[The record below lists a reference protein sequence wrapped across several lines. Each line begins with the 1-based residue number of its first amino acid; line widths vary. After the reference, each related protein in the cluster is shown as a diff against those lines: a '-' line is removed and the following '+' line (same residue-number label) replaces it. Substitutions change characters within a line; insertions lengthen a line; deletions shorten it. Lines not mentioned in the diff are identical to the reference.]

1 MYWISMNNI
10 TVFEEHELLS
20 NWFVDEPLISIVCTS
35 YNHELFI
42 RDALN
47 GFFGQITKYPFEVII
62 HDDASTDDTQE
73 IIKEYVDKYPKIIT
87 PILQLENQWM
97 GKGISGT
104 TKFAFPA
111 ARGKYIAWCEGDDY
125 WTDPNKLQK
134 QIDFLENNS
143 EYNLVGHHATDSNSK
158 LIGKHEKDSFSF
170 EDIYYRTLII
180 PTASLVFR
188 NNIVFEDWI
197 TKVYGGDKAIIFLNA
212 KKGKLKILPFLGS
225 FYRLHS
231 GGIEQLYKDD
241 LRKSI
246 RNINEYI
253 IYYNM
258 IKKLPKSKVLR
269 KKIIKNHIDII
280 LYCVYT
286 FRFQYL
292 IKAPY
297 SLFLFLI
304 KGRIYIN

>member
-1 MYWISMNNI
+1 MGNKLLVSVDMITYKHEAFIKQAIEGVLMQETNFEYDLIIADDCSPDNTEAIVRNI
-10 TVFEEHELLS
+10 IATHPKGHTIKYFRQEK
-20 NWFVDEPLISIVCTS
+20 NIGMQ
-35 YNHELFI
+35 
-42 RDALN
+42 AN
-47 GFFGQITKYPFEVII
+47 GMFAGQQCK
-62 HDDASTDDTQE
+62 
-73 IIKEYVDKYPKIIT
+73 
-87 PILQLENQWM
+87 
-97 GKGISGT
+97 
-104 TKFAFPA
+104 
-111 ARGKYIAWCEGDDY
+111 GKYIAVCEGDDY

-134 QIDFLENNS
+134 QVDFLENNL

-180 PTASLVFR
+180 PTASMVFR

-246 RNINEYI
+246 RNINEHI
-253 IYYNM
+253 VYYNLT
-258 IKKLPKSKVLR
+258 KHLPKSTVLR
-269 KKIIKNHIDII
+269 KKIIKNHVDII
-280 LYCVYT
+280 LYCIYT
-286 FRFQYL
+286 FRFSYL

-297 SLFLFLI
+297 SLFLFLTR
-304 KGRIYIN
+304 GRIFIN

>member
-1 MYWISMNNI
+1 MNNI

-73 IIKEYVDKYPKIIT
+73 IIKQYVDKYPKIIT

-125 WTDPNKLQK
+125 WTDPFKLQK
-134 QIDFLENNS
+134 QVDFLENNS
-143 EYNLVGHHATDSNSK
+143 EFSLVGHWAVNSNNK
-158 LIGKHEKDSFSF
+158 TIGVFDKDDFAF
-170 EDIYYRTLII
+170 EDIYFRTLSI
-180 PTASLVFR
+180 PTASIVFR
-188 NNIVFEDWI
+188 NIVEIPNWVSSI
-197 TKVYGGDKAIIFLNA
+197 YGLDKAMIFLCA
-212 KKGKLKILPFLGS
+212 SIGKLKVLHFIGS

-231 GGIEQLYKDD
+231 GSMEHQYKDD
-241 LRKSI
+241 LKKSI
-246 RNINEYI
+246 RNINEHI
-253 IYYNM
+253 VYYNLT
-258 IKKLPKSKVLR
+258 KHLPKSTVLR
-269 KKIIKNHIDII
+269 KKIIKNHVDII
-280 LYCVYT
+280 LYCIYT
-286 FRFQYL
+286 FRFSYL

-297 SLFLFLI
+297 SLFLFLTR
-304 KGRIYIN
+304 GRIYIK

>member
-1 MYWISMNNI
+1 MGNKLLVSVDMITYKHEAFIKQAIEGVLMQETNFEYDLIIADDCSPDNTEAIVRNI
-10 TVFEEHELLS
+10 IATHPKGHTIKYFRQEK
-20 NWFVDEPLISIVCTS
+20 NIGMQ
-35 YNHELFI
+35 
-42 RDALN
+42 AN
-47 GFFGQITKYPFEVII
+47 GMFAGQQCK
-62 HDDASTDDTQE
+62 
-73 IIKEYVDKYPKIIT
+73 
-87 PILQLENQWM
+87 
-97 GKGISGT
+97 
-104 TKFAFPA
+104 
-111 ARGKYIAWCEGDDY
+111 GKYIAVCEGDDY

-134 QIDFLENNS
+134 QVDFLENNL

-212 KKGKLKILPFLGS
+212 KKGKLKILPFIGS

-241 LRKSI
+241 LRKSV
-246 RNINEYI
+246 RNINDYI

-258 IKKLPKSKVLR
+258 IKKLPKSIELR

-304 KGRIYIN
+304 KGRVYIN

>member
-1 MYWISMNNI
+1 MQQQ
-10 TVFEEHELLS
+10 VL
-20 NWFVDEPLISIVCTS
+20 VSIVMITYGHEQFIREALEGVLMQEGGFDLELIIANDCSPDNTNLIIS
-35 YNHELFI
+35 EILKSHPKAHKIRYINHEKNLGMMPNFI
-42 RDALN
+42 FALQQAYGN
-47 GFFGQITKYPFEVII
+47 
-62 HDDASTDDTQE
+62 
-73 IIKEYVDKYPKIIT
+73 
-87 PILQLENQWM
+87 
-97 GKGISGT
+97 
-104 TKFAFPA
+104 
-111 ARGKYIAWCEGDDY
+111 YIALCDGDDY
-125 WTDPNKLQK
+125 WTDPLKLQK

-158 LIGKHEKDSFSF
+158 LIGKHENDSFSF

-246 RNINEYI
+246 RNINEHI
-253 IYYNM
+253 VYYNLT
-258 IKKLPKSKVLR
+258 KHLPKSTVLR
-269 KKIIKNHIDII
+269 KKIIKNHVDII
-280 LYCVYT
+280 LYCIYT
-286 FRFQYL
+286 FRFSYL

-297 SLFLFLI
+297 SLFLFLTR
-304 KGRIYIN
+304 GRIYIN